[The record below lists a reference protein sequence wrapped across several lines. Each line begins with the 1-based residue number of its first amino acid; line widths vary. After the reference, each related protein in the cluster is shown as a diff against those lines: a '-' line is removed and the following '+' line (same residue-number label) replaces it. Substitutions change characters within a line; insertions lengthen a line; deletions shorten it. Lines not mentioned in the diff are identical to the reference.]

1 VCAALVLFVRAYAS
15 ERRHRLGLFRPKSVG
30 FQAPPARVCA
40 GLGRTARSVV
50 DAEEPNTA
58 MDVAA
63 GARRLGHGT
72 KSRVKEI
79 DKVGSEISKQCQRAA
94 AVETETGGRA

>member
-1 VCAALVLFVRAYAS
+1 
-15 ERRHRLGLFRPKSVG
+15 
-30 FQAPPARVCA
+30 
-40 GLGRTARSVV
+40 VV
-50 DAEEPNTA
+50 DEEEPNTA